1 MPSNNKWQNST
12 IQCQMIH
19 ILCVF
24 YSNISEDT
32 IENGCIP
39 YHEIFSILLI
49 EKVFNQIPFD
59 AKANI
64 Q

>member
-1 MPSNNKWQNST
+1 
-12 IQCQMIH
+12 MIH

-32 IENGCIP
+32 IEYSRIP
-39 YHEIFSILLI
+39 YHDIFSILSI
-49 EKVFNQIPFD
+49 EKVFNQTPFD
-59 AKANI
+59 AKAVI

>member
-1 MPSNNKWQNST
+1 
-12 IQCQMIH
+12 MIH

-24 YSNISEDT
+24 YSNISENT
-32 IENGCIP
+32 IENIRNP
-39 YHEIFSILLI
+39 FHEIFGILSI

-59 AKANI
+59 AKAFI

>member
-1 MPSNNKWQNST
+1 
-12 IQCQMIH
+12 MIH

-32 IENGCIP
+32 IENGRIP
-39 YHEIFSILLI
+39 YHEIFSILSI
-49 EKVFNQIPFD
+49 EKFFNQTPFD
-59 AKANI
+59 AKAVI

>member
-1 MPSNNKWQNST
+1 
-12 IQCQMIH
+12 MIH

-32 IENGCIP
+32 IENGRIP
-39 YHEIFSILLI
+39 YREIFSILLI
-49 EKVFNQIPFD
+49 EKVFNQILFD
-59 AKANI
+59 AKPNI

>member
-1 MPSNNKWQNST
+1 
-12 IQCQMIH
+12 MIH

-32 IENGCIP
+32 IENIRGP
-39 YHEIFSILLI
+39 YHDIFSILSI

-59 AKANI
+59 AKAVK

>member
-1 MPSNNKWQNST
+1 
-12 IQCQMIH
+12 MIH
-19 ILCVF
+19 IPCVF

-59 AKANI
+59 ANANI